1 MSIEK
6 MKMVDMIG
14 PIDDLEGLSKLVVLS
29 GNVQIVNTVQEINST
44 NFKLSTSEENISKLL
59 DVCYIKPY
67 VRNIDYAN
75 LTKEMKKLK
84 EMCKVKGN
92 YKISTDQLIFK
103 YDELE
108 KDIIELS
115 SKFSNTYDE
124 MMDKK
129 HQKQETE
136 DALERLRFLSGVD
149 FPLDE
154 IEGLSNFDFNLYKI
168 SSENILRLKDNYEN
182 TPSIILSAFK
192 ENNYTI
198 IMTFTPKILKNDAD
212 RVFKSLN
219 CELLQLPQNLEGTP
233 DNIREILKGR
243 VKELSD
249 EIEALSSKLSILS
262 QENEKSYCII
272 EKSMELE
279 MKSAEVRD
287 NAACTNEFFYLSGW
301 IPESMIEP
309 FKHNIAPYEERLI
322 ILEKGTEDMDEGVKP
337 PTKLKNNAFVR
348 PFESMVNMYGIPS
361 YDELDPT
368 TFLGITYMILFGM
381 MFGDLGQGLV
391 FVAAGLFMV
400 HKLHRPNL
408 GGVLARLGVS
418 SSIFGVVYGSFFGF
432 EEVLPSI
439 GIKPLIRPMDNI
451 NSMLIYAIIFGVGLL
466 FIGYAFG
473 LINKFR
479 KKDIEDGVFGKD
491 GIAGIAFYIL
501 VLTFAILKLT
511 GKSTGMPDGLWYAI
525 LIILL
530 LITMLKEPLTNIVK
544 GNKKLYKESAG
555 SYYVEAGFGVMETL
569 ISMFSN
575 TVSFVRVGAF
585 ALNHVGLF
593 MAFTALANMLH
604 GGVGGAV
611 MYVLGNILII
621 GLEGLIVFI
630 QGLRLEYYE
639 LFSKYYE
646 GAGVQFEPV
655 RLSENNRL
663 VIEKKILN
671 KMANNVLVNE

>member
-29 GNVQIVNTVQEINST
+29 GNVQIVNTIQEINST

-67 VRNIDYAN
+67 VRKVDYTNA
-75 LTKEMKKLK
+75 TKEMKKLK
-84 EMCKVKGN
+84 VMCKVKGN

-108 KDIIELS
+108 KAIMALS
-115 SKFSNTYDE
+115 SKFSQVYDE

-129 HQKQETE
+129 HQKEETE
-136 DALERLRFLSGVD
+136 SALERLRFLSGVN
-149 FPLDE
+149 FQLDE
-154 IEGLSNFDFNLYKI
+154 IENLSNFDFNLYKI
-168 SSENILRLKDNYEN
+168 SSENILKLKDNYEN

-192 ENNYTI
+192 ENNYTV
-198 IMTFTPKILKNDAD
+198 IMTFTPKILRNDAD

-219 CELLQLPQNLEGTP
+219 CELVQLPKNVEGTP
-233 DNIREILKGR
+233 DTVRELLKNR
-243 VKELSD
+243 VKELGD
-249 EIEALSSKLSILS
+249 EIEVLNGKLDVLS
-262 QENEKSYCII
+262 QENEKDYCII
-272 EKSMELE
+272 AKSMELE
-279 MKSAEVRD
+279 TKSSEVRD

-309 FKHNIAPYEERLI
+309 FKNSIAPYEERLI
-322 ILEKGTEDMDEGVKP
+322 IMEKGSEEMDEGVKP
-337 PTKLKNNAFVR
+337 PTKLKNNSLVR

-368 TFLGITYMILFGM
+368 TFLGISYMILFGA

-391 FVAAGLFMV
+391 FVAVGLYLIY
-400 HKLHRPNL
+400 KKHRPNL

-418 SSIFGVVYGSFFGF
+418 SSIFGVIYGSFFGF
-432 EEVLPSI
+432 EEVLPSL
-439 GIKPLIRPMDNI
+439 GIHPVIRPMENI
-451 NSMLIYAIIFGVGLL
+451 NNMLVYAIIFGIALL
-466 FIGYAFG
+466 FIGYAYG
-473 LINKFR
+473 LVNKFR
-479 KKDIEDGVFGKD
+479 KKNIEDGVFGKD
-491 GIAGIAFYIL
+491 GIAGIAFYVLI
-501 VLTFAILKLT
+501 LTFAILKLT
-511 GKSTGMPDGLWYAI
+511 GKSTGMPDGVWYTI
-525 LIILL
+525 LIVLL
-530 LITMLKEPLTNIVK
+530 LVTMLKEPLANLVK
-544 GNKKLYKESAG
+544 GNKKLYKDSAG
-555 SYYVEAGFGVMETL
+555 DYYVEAGFGVMETL

-593 MAFTALANMLH
+593 MAFTALATMMH
-604 GGVGGAV
+604 GGVGGV
-611 MYVLGNILII
+611 LMYVLGNILII

-646 GAGVQFEPV
+646 GAGVAFEPV
-655 RLSENNRL
+655 RLTEDNRL

-671 KMANNVLVNE
+671 KLGNNILVNE